1 MRLET
6 IATDLQKQI
15 GGGRVMISEM
25 GHTQKCTPS
34 IACAQNVKASVKD
47 KRSLIGHK
55 WEALFGNENDVM
67 RCKCRMPAS
76 QQATSTQH

>member
-34 IACAQNVKASVKD
+34 IACAQNVKASVKGQT
-47 KRSLIGHK
+47 RSD
-55 WEALFGNENDVM
+55 W
-67 RCKCRMPAS
+67 S
-76 QQATSTQH
+76 QMGGAFLEMKTT